1 MFFSLFVENIINH
14 TVVLFFLCA
23 SYVVG
28 RLLFRQFLFAVGF
41 GLAVLPLV
49 IYNIFLIFGI
59 NLFTISSLYVA
70 MLFFIFFSMVYSTG
84 FLNVQKGGIV
94 SALTFKNLSM
104 PAFLIPVFLLII
116 YFVVCAF
123 PLAEGDSIAH
133 YCYLPKLYISGGD
146 FSVGNT
152 ILHGSEPILYQSLIT
167 FLSYFG
173 TIEVAPIFNFYLVLL
188 LILNLYEM
196 CLTTNH
202 IQNKINFNTF
212 CLIIGIFV
220 ANPLMYLMIQSG
232 RPYILIAYFSTS
244 LLCFLL
250 QTLDKKILNIYDVL
264 FLGLTGGALVSVH
277 YLGIALLGCLSIAF
291 LAVNY
296 DIFRNNARFIFIGG
310 LVVIISAGSL
320 YLRTYFITGN
330 LICLLSLYRLE
341 VNEFTSILA
350 PIKALFI
357 LSTRTNQGGVSCSIG
372 ILYFSFFPVLLYFI
386 FKNGFWKNRKP
397 RFILIFIILFYFI
410 WLSKVPM
417 ARSLIGVFP
426 PYLLLLYLFVN
437 LGKPVYKYSIYLFCG
452 LMVMYSIAQFAR
464 FDYCD
469 YLFNKQTKADFVY
482 DKLSKWGNDDK
493 SFGEQNEIVNYIL
506 SNFQNYDIAFC
517 DGVFPLTLLPNK
529 VFRFGSEKQKKD
541 NMILLCPNF
550 IQQTF
555 KPLKHFKSYTI
566 YAYW

>member
-1 MFFSLFVENIINH
+1 MFFSLLIENIINH
-14 TVVLFFLCA
+14 TVLLFFLCA
-23 SYVVG
+23 SYAVG
-28 RLLFRQFLFAVGF
+28 RLLFCQFLFATGF
-41 GLAVLPLV
+41 GLSALSLV

-59 NLFTISSLYVA
+59 NLFTVSSIYVA
-70 MLFFIFFSMVYSTG
+70 MLLCIFFSMAYGTR
-84 FLNVQKGGIV
+84 FLNVQKEGIV
-94 SALTFKNLSM
+94 SALTFRNLST
-104 PAFLIPVFLLII
+104 PAFLIPGFLLII

-133 YCYLPKLYISGGD
+133 YCYLPKLYISGGN

-167 FLSYFG
+167 FLAFFG
-173 TIEVAPIFNFYLVLL
+173 TIEVASIFNFYLVLL

-250 QTLDKKILNIYDVL
+250 QIFDKKIPNIYDVL
-264 FLGLTGGALVSVH
+264 FLGLMGGALVSVN
-277 YLGIALLGCLSIAF
+277 YLGVAALGCLFIAF

-296 DIFRNNARFIFIGG
+296 DTFKKNVKFVFIGG
-310 LVVIISAGSL
+310 LVVMICAISF
-320 YLRTYFITGN
+320 YLRTYFITGD
-330 LICLLSLYRLE
+330 LIHLPPLYTLE
-341 VNEFTSILA
+341 VNEFKGFWA

-357 LSTRTNQGGVSCSIG
+357 LSTRTNQGGNSCSIG
-372 ILYFSFFPVLLYFI
+372 ILYVSFFPVLLYFI
-386 FKNGFWKNRKP
+386 FKQSLWKIRKP
-397 RFILIFIILFYFI
+397 RFILVFITVFYFI
-410 WLSKVPM
+410 WLSKIPQ
-417 ARSLIGVFP
+417 ARSLIGIFP

-437 LGKPVYKYSIYLFCG
+437 LQKQVYKYSIYLFCG
-452 LMVMYSIAQFAR
+452 LMVIYSIAQFAR

-482 DKLSKWGNDDK
+482 NKLSKWCNDDK
-493 SFGEQNEIVNYIL
+493 SFFEQNEIVSYII
-506 SNFQNYDIAFC
+506 SNFRNYDVVFC

-529 VFRFGSEKQKKD
+529 VFKMGKERQNHNS
-541 NMILLCPNF
+541 ILLCPNT
-550 IQQTF
+550 IQQPF
-555 KPLKHFKSYTI
+555 KPLKCFKSYTI
-566 YAYW
+566 YAYQ